1 MGVPNLGHLE
11 GSTERDLRKGT
22 TLELPYWLGISLASV
37 PDRDYLSIALP
48 KPYSQRVRNAL
59 AASARSV
66 NLRNLGGAGGWF
78 FSCGVRLEESIEDPR
93 LKEVLS
99 KAFRARLPEVM
110 DQSQHASS
118 SASAATSGIGNVD
131 QAAEAFLAGMDEW
144 EKELYAA
151 GESGSRAMKAWG
163 ENRKAKMP
171 TRYGTS

>member
-78 FSCGVRLEESIEDPR
+78 FACGVRLEESIDDAH
-93 LKEVLS
+93 LKEVLHR
-99 KAFRARLPEVM
+99 AFRLRLPEVM
-110 DQSQHASS
+110 DQSQHASATSS
-118 SASAATSGIGNVD
+118 SAGTGSSVGGVD
-131 QAAEAFLAGMDEW
+131 QQAAAFLAGLDEW
-144 EKELYAA
+144 EKELF
-151 GESGSRAMKAWG
+151 
-163 ENRKAKMP
+163 
-171 TRYGTS
+171 